1 MEGPLEPN
9 MGPSLADVME
19 LGIFLFPTY
28 GNMSGKTVLIRS
40 DVSFLRIRSN
50 IQFCTYDL

>member
-1 MEGPLEPN
+1 M
-9 MGPSLADVME
+9 SLLRTVSVSMK

-40 DVSFLRIRSN
+40 DVIFLRIRSN
-50 IQFCTYDL
+50 IQFCTYDP

>member
-1 MEGPLEPN
+1 M
-9 MGPSLADVME
+9 SLLRSVSVSME

-50 IQFCTYDL
+50 VQFCTYDL